1 MGCGGG
7 NLGLHSSTRC
17 LARISHFEIFKLKFN
32 RIRGIVRRLADSS
45 PATAS
50 SQRSFFL
57 ATRLTESKGALA
69 PPGKERFTMISTVII
84 VPSQGHDTN
93 SFFAVATDL
102 RAKVY
107 PHAKIV
113 KTTVTKTTTASGGVG
128 GAVTLTD
135 GKSPFTFDAVPNLT
149 RVLTI
154 SHSFSGAGQNLTYG
168 DDSFGDDGSSQP
180 WGTTAN
186 DGNLSDEGKSFWTSV
201 GDSMQ
206 LDGKIIMLGCFMG
219 AGNYAASVA
228 KATQESVFASTALF
242 AAGNSESA
250 LKYVKAIE
258 KDVVLKPMKR
268 FDP

>member
-1 MGCGGG
+1 
-7 NLGLHSSTRC
+7 
-17 LARISHFEIFKLKFN
+17 
-32 RIRGIVRRLADSS
+32 
-45 PATAS
+45 
-50 SQRSFFL
+50 
-57 ATRLTESKGALA
+57 
-69 PPGKERFTMISTVII
+69 MISTVII

-113 KTTVTKTTTASGGVG
+113 KTTVTKTTATDGSVSATVALS
-128 GAVTLTD
+128 D
-135 GKSPFTFDAVPNLT
+135 GKSPFTFSATPNLT

-154 SHSFSGAGQNLTYG
+154 SHAFSGAGQNLTYG

-186 DGNLSDEGKSFWTSV
+186 DGTLSAEGKSFWGSV
-201 GDSMQ
+201 GSSMKV
-206 LDGKIIMLGCFMG
+206 DGKIIMLGCFMG

-228 KATQESVFASTALF
+228 KATQESVFASTDLF
-242 AAGNSESA
+242 AAGNSDSA
-250 LKYVKAIE
+250 LKYVNAIE
-258 KDVVLKPMKR
+258 KDIVLKPMKR